1 MKTIKIA
8 NADIPIKF
16 GMFVLGTF
24 LRERKLK
31 LSDLSLLGEDLL
43 LALELA
49 FAGVQ
54 QGYKV
59 KGEKCPYDLYSFC
72 ELVDNDMGGIARIME
87 MISNEISPPEDESQK
102 NVVAKA
108 ESSPLNISSGFVSEF

>member
-54 QGYKV
+54 QGYKT
-59 KGEKCPYDLYSFC
+59 KGEKCPYDLQSFC
-72 ELVDNDMGGIARIME
+72 DLVDTDMGGITRIME

-108 ESSPLNISSGFVSEF
+108 ESSPLNTSNVFVSEF

>member
-54 QGYKV
+54 QGYKA
-59 KGEKCPYDLYSFC
+59 KGEKCPYDLQTFC
-72 ELVDNDMGGIARIME
+72 DLVDTDMGGIARIME
-87 MISNEISPPEDESQK
+87 MISNEISPPEDDSEK
-102 NVVAKA
+102 NVVAKV
-108 ESSPLNISSGFVSEF
+108 ESSHLNTSNAFVSEF

>member
-1 MKTIKIA
+1 
-8 NADIPIKF
+8 
-16 GMFVLGTF
+16 VLGTF

-49 FAGVQ
+49 FTGVEH
-54 QGYKV
+54 GYKA
-59 KGEKCPYDLYSFC
+59 KGDKCPYTLQSFC
-72 ELVDNDMGGIARIME
+72 DLVDTDMGGITRIME

-102 NVVAKA
+102 NVVAKE
-108 ESSPLNISSGFVSEF
+108 ESSLLNTSSAFVSEF

>member
-1 MKTIKIA
+1 
-8 NADIPIKF
+8 
-16 GMFVLGTF
+16 VLGTF

-49 FAGVQ
+49 FTGVEH
-54 QGYKV
+54 GYKA
-59 KGEKCPYDLYSFC
+59 KGEKCPYTLQSFC
-72 ELVDNDMGGIARIME
+72 DLVDTDMGGITRIME

-102 NVVAKA
+102 NVVAK
-108 ESSPLNISSGFVSEF
+108 EENLPLSTSNAFVSEF

>member
-54 QGYKV
+54 QGYKA
-59 KGEKCPYDLYSFC
+59 KGEKCPYDLQSFC
-72 ELVDNDMGGIARIME
+72 DLVDTDMGGIARIME

-108 ESSPLNISSGFVSEF
+108 ESSPLNTSSGFVSEF

>member
-1 MKTIKIA
+1 MKTITIA
-8 NADIPIKF
+8 NTTIPIKF

-31 LSDLSLLGEDLL
+31 LSDLSQLGEDLL

-49 FAGVQ
+49 FAGVEN
-54 QGYKV
+54 GYKS
-59 KGEKCPYDLYSFC
+59 KGEKCPYTLQSFC
-72 ELVDNDMGGIARIME
+72 DLVDTDMGGIARVME
-87 MISNEISPPEDESQK
+87 MISNEISPPENENEK

-108 ESSPLNISSGFVSEF
+108 ESLPLNTSNAFVSEF

>member
-1 MKTIKIA
+1 MKTIVIA
-8 NADIPIKF
+8 NTTIPIKF

-49 FAGVQ
+49 YTGVEH
-54 QGYKV
+54 GYKA
-59 KGEKCPYDLYSFC
+59 KGEKCPYTLQSFC
-72 ELVDNDMGGIARIME
+72 DLVDTDMGGITRIME

-102 NVVAKA
+102 NVVAK
-108 ESSPLNISSGFVSEF
+108 EENSLLNTSSAFVSEF